1 METPNVI
8 DKKLWDKVK
17 QGVVLILI
25 GAVFSVVPFYFQT
38 IAMTEQNRQI
48 NATQQQEINQTLTRI
63 QNLELQGAVD
73 DTEIK
78 QIKESLQRIEKKID
92 RLIESDN

>member
-1 METPNVI
+1 MNLN
-8 DKKLWDKVK
+8 LWDNVK
-17 QGVVLILI
+17 QGVLLILI

-38 IAMTEQNRQI
+38 SAMTEQNHQTNI
-48 NATQQQEINQTLTRI
+48 TQQQEINETLSKI
-63 QNLELQGAVD
+63 QNLELQGAVE

-92 RLIESDN
+92 RLIESEK

>member
-1 METPNVI
+1 MNLN
-8 DKKLWDKVK
+8 LWDNVK
-17 QGVVLILI
+17 QGVFLILI

-38 IAMTEQNRQI
+38 SAMTEQNHQTNI
-48 NATQQQEINQTLTRI
+48 TQQQEINETLSKI

-92 RLIESDN
+92 RLIESEK

>member
-1 METPNVI
+1 MDT
-8 DKKLWDKVK
+8 KLWDKAK
-17 QGVVLILI
+17 QGVMLILI

-38 IAMTEQNRQI
+38 TAMTELNRQT
-48 NATQQQEINQTLTRI
+48 NVAQQAEISQTLNRI

-73 DTEIK
+73 NTEIA

-92 RLIESDN
+92 RLIESEK

>member
-1 METPNVI
+1 MNG
-8 DKKLWDKVK
+8 KLWDHVK
-17 QGVVLILI
+17 QGVLLILT

-38 IAMTEQNRQI
+38 TARTEQNHQTNI
-48 NATQQQEINQTLTRI
+48 SQQQEIDQTLIRI
-63 QNLELQGAVD
+63 QSLELKGAVD

-92 RLIESDN
+92 RLIEAEK

>member
-1 METPNVI
+1 METPNFI
-8 DKKLWDKVK
+8 DKKLWDKVR
-17 QGVVLILI
+17 QGVVLVLI

-38 IAMTEQNRQI
+38 IAMTEQNRQV
-48 NATQQQEINQTLTRI
+48 NASQQQEINQTLTRI
-63 QNLELQGAVD
+63 QSLELQGAVD

-92 RLIESDN
+92 RLIESDK

>member
-1 METPNVI
+1 MITPYVMNEN
-8 DKKLWDKVK
+8 LWDKAK
-17 QGVVLILI
+17 QTVLVILL

-38 IAMTEQNRQI
+38 LAMTEQNERTNLEQSTQI
-48 NATQQQEINQTLTRI
+48 SETLNRI
-63 QNLELQGAVD
+63 QKLELKGAVD

-92 RLIESDN
+92 RLIDKDK

>member
-1 METPNVI
+1 MNLN
-8 DKKLWDKVK
+8 LWDNVK
-17 QGVVLILI
+17 QGVLLILI

-38 IAMTEQNRQI
+38 SAMTEQNHQTNI
-48 NATQQQEINQTLTRI
+48 TQQQEINETLSKI

-78 QIKESLQRIEKKID
+78 QITESLQRIEKKID
-92 RLIESDN
+92 RLIESEK

>member
-1 METPNVI
+1 METPNFI
-8 DKKLWDKVK
+8 DPKLWDRVK
-17 QGVVLILI
+17 QSVVLILI

-38 IAMTEQNRQI
+38 SAMTEQNRQT
-48 NATQQQEINQTLTRI
+48 NVTQQEEINQTLIRI

-92 RLIESDN
+92 RLIESEK

>member
-8 DKKLWDKVK
+8 DPKLWDRVK
-17 QGVVLILI
+17 QSVVLILI

-38 IAMTEQNRQI
+38 SAMTEQNRQT
-48 NATQQQEINQTLTRI
+48 NVTQQEEINQTLIRI

-92 RLIESDN
+92 RLIESEK

>member
-1 METPNVI
+1 MNEN
-8 DKKLWDKVK
+8 LWDNVK
-17 QGVVLILI
+17 QSVLLILI

-38 IAMTEQNRQI
+38 SAMTEQNHQTNI
-48 NATQQQEINQTLTRI
+48 IQQQEINTTLTRI

-78 QIKESLQRIEKKID
+78 QIKESLERIEKKID
-92 RLIESDN
+92 RLIESGK

>member
-1 METPNVI
+1 METPNII
-8 DKKLWDKVK
+8 DSKLWDRVK
-17 QGVVLILI
+17 QSVVLILI

-38 IAMTEQNRQI
+38 SAMTEQNRQT
-48 NATQQQEINQTLTRI
+48 NVTQQEEINQTLIRI

-92 RLIESDN
+92 RLIESEK

>member
-1 METPNVI
+1 MSEN
-8 DKKLWDKVK
+8 LWDNVK
-17 QGVVLILI
+17 QSVMLILI

-38 IAMTEQNRQI
+38 SAMTEQNHQTNI
-48 NATQQQEINQTLTRI
+48 VQQQEISTTLTRI

-73 DTEIK
+73 DTEIN

-92 RLIESDN
+92 RLIESGK

>member
-1 METPNVI
+1 MKEN
-8 DKKLWDKVK
+8 LWDNVK
-17 QGVVLILI
+17 QGVALILV

-38 IAMTEQNRQI
+38 SAMTDQNHQTNI
-48 NATQQQEINQTLTRI
+48 AQQQEINEALTQI

-92 RLIESDN
+92 RLIESEK

>member
-1 METPNVI
+1 METPNFI
-8 DKKLWDKVK
+8 DNKLWDKVK
-17 QGVVLILI
+17 QSVVLILI

-38 IAMTEQNRQI
+38 SAMTEQNRQT
-48 NATQQQEINQTLTRI
+48 NVTQQEEINQTLIRI

-92 RLIESDN
+92 RLIESEK

>member
-38 IAMTEQNRQI
+38 IAMTEQNRQV
-48 NATQQQEINQTLTRI
+48 NASQQQEINQTLTRI

-92 RLIESDN
+92 RLIESDK

>member
-8 DKKLWDKVK
+8 DPKLWDRVK
-17 QGVVLILI
+17 QSVVLILM

-38 IAMTEQNRQI
+38 SAMTEQNRQT
-48 NATQQQEINQTLTRI
+48 NVTQQEEINQTLIRI

-92 RLIESDN
+92 RLIESEK

>member
-1 METPNVI
+1 MNLN
-8 DKKLWDKVK
+8 LWDNVK
-17 QGVVLILI
+17 QGVLLILI

-38 IAMTEQNRQI
+38 SAMTEQNHQT
-48 NATQQQEINQTLTRI
+48 NVTQQQEINETLSKI

-92 RLIESDN
+92 RLIESEK

>member
-1 METPNVI
+1 M
-8 DKKLWDKVK
+8 DGKFWDNVK
-17 QGVVLILI
+17 QGVLLLLI

-38 IAMTEQNRQI
+38 NAMTEQNRQTNI
-48 NATQQQEINQTLTRI
+48 TQQTEIDQTLTRI

-78 QIKESLQRIEKKID
+78 QIKESLERIEKKID
-92 RLIESDN
+92 RLIESEK

>member
-1 METPNVI
+1 MNLN
-8 DKKLWDKVK
+8 LWDNVK
-17 QGVVLILI
+17 QGVLLILI

-38 IAMTEQNRQI
+38 SAMTEQNHQTNI
-48 NATQQQEINQTLTRI
+48 TQQQEINETLSKI

-73 DTEIK
+73 DTEIN

-92 RLIESDN
+92 RLIESEK

>member
-8 DKKLWDKVK
+8 DPKLWDRVK
-17 QGVVLILI
+17 QSVVLILI

-38 IAMTEQNRQI
+38 SAMTEQNRQT
-48 NATQQQEINQTLTRI
+48 NVTQQEEINQTLIRI
-63 QNLELQGAVD
+63 QDLELQGAVD

-92 RLIESDN
+92 RLIESEK